1 MKRLFLVTPLF
12 LPILLFG
19 AQDNL
24 ISSIQNQIHSM
35 AQSYYSVFSQS
46 ALSLLYAF
54 GVIQLVITFG
64 FMAVRG
70 ELEITGATAQLIKT
84 ALIIGFFA
92 TIIKSPSYFNG
103 IYEGVTNLALKA
115 GGNKANLENVF
126 ENMFIMWDKLGEDTL
141 NPIKLLGLLIVG
153 IVASAA
159 ITILVAQALTYY
171 AFAVLSSTVGIL
183 FLGFGAFDQTR
194 PWAINAITN
203 VFRNALKF
211 MMTLLVLAI
220 TFDFIQTT
228 SDAVINDFSLT
239 NMITLAMTA
248 ILILSIN
255 AGVGGFIDSYF
266 TGSGGGENSRGTQLI
281 QTAMNAGAGA
291 TMGAAMGAKGA
302 ADTIAAAKGS
312 GQEMGT
318 FGKMGA
324 YAGGMTSGAVKG
336 GVHGGDSF
344 TKNWAKGIDPN
355 YSGGGSTA
363 TTPNQKIDW
372 SNDSSSSAP
381 QDGDVGGGT
390 SGSIAEPK
398 VGGEINKNQY

>member
-64 FMAVRG
+64 FMAMRG
-70 ELEITGATAQLIKT
+70 ELEITGAVAQLIKT

-103 IYEGVTNLALKA
+103 IYDGVTNLALKA
-115 GGNKANLENVF
+115 GGNKANLESVF

-183 FLGFGAFDQTR
+183 FLGFASFDQTR
-194 PWAINAITN
+194 PWAINAIAN
-203 VFRNALKF
+203 VLRNALKF

-228 SDAVINDFSLT
+228 SDAVVNDFSLT

-266 TGSGGGENSRGTQLI
+266 TGSGGGENSSGTQLV
-281 QTAMNAGAGA
+281 QTAMNVAGGAIAGGLA
-291 TMGAAMGAKGA
+291 GAKGA
-302 ADTIAAAKGS
+302 SDTIAAAKAS
-312 GQEMGT
+312 GQET
-318 FGKMGA
+318 SALGKIGS
-324 YAGGMTSGAVKG
+324 YAGGMTSGAAKG
-336 GVHGGDSF
+336 GIHGGDSF
-344 TKNWAKGIDPN
+344 AKSWAKGIDPN
-355 YSGGGSTA
+355 SSGGGANNSP
-363 TTPNQKIDW
+363 TPDKNKDW
-372 SNDSSSSAP
+372 SNSSTP

-390 SGSIAEPK
+390 GGSIAEPK